1 MTTLQILSTTQARD
15 ILPALIAKVKETS
28 KVFIIGRRNNPEAIL
43 MRYPTEYSVNASD
56 IANINA
62 YSNSFDFLNDEP
74 DIYTVK
80 GKNK

>member
-1 MTTLQILSTTQARD
+1 MTTLQVLSTTHARD
-15 ILPALIAKVKETS
+15 ILPALIEKVKETS
-28 KVFIIGRRNNPEAIL
+28 KVFIIGRRNIPEAIL

-74 DIYTVK
+74 ELYRVK
-80 GKNK
+80 RKK